1 MPEKSTKPTDPTE
14 QTEPTVTDPATPSTE
29 PVTDATPPEPANDQ
43 APETSPEPTALRYA
57 GDGDE
62 FFSGVPRRDLTAG
75 EVAEIEP
82 AVLRNITAP
91 NPTTGKALYV
101 PAAPAKE

>member
-1 MPEKSTKPTDPTE
+1 MPEKSTKPAETAGPNTGSQ
-14 QTEPTVTDPATPSTE
+14 QT
-29 PVTDATPPEPANDQ
+29 PEA
-43 APETSPEPTALRYA
+43 SEPTALRYA

-62 FFSGVPRRDLTAG
+62 FFSGVPRRDLTAR
-75 EVAEIEP
+75 EVAELEP

>member
-1 MPEKSTKPTDPTE
+1 MPEKSTKPAETAGPNTGSQ
-14 QTEPTVTDPATPSTE
+14 QT
-29 PVTDATPPEPANDQ
+29 PEA
-43 APETSPEPTALRYA
+43 SEPTALRYA

-62 FFSGVPRRDLTAG
+62 FFSGVPRRDEL
-75 EVAEIEP
+75 EP

>member
-1 MPEKSTKPTDPTE
+1 MPEKATKPTE
-14 QTEPTVTDPATPSTE
+14 STEPT
-29 PVTDATPPEPANDQ
+29 
-43 APETSPEPTALRYA
+43 EPTTPALRYD
-57 GDGDE
+57 GDGNE
-62 FFSGVPRRDLTAG
+62 FFSGVPRRDLTAR
-75 EVAEIEP
+75 EVAELEP